1 MFQKLKQKWNVN
13 GTQFFLILCVFAIT
27 GTTTAWLTRQV
38 THWLQ
43 LEASSF
49 WYWAIKAGI
58 LLFGYQ
64 ALILLFAIPFGQFN
78 FFWNYEK
85 KILQRMKLI
94 GNSQSPNNKQT
105 LNVDNNMLSPGIE
118 ETGNNQSA
126 IGNQQSAMSV
136 QQAETAQNAQAA
148 AIQPKTTNHKP
159 QTTHIAIFASGA
171 GSNAQKLI
179 DHFKGNSDIKIA
191 LIVCNK
197 PGAGVLT
204 IAEKENIPALLIEK
218 EQFFRG
224 NAYVDELKQHNVDF
238 IVLAGFLWKVPV
250 ALIQAF
256 SQSIINIHP
265 ALLPN
270 YGGKGMYGRF
280 VHEAVITAKEKESGI
295 SIHYVDELYDHG
307 QLIFQAR
314 CIIDDTDT
322 ADSLAQKIHAL
333 EHEHY
338 PIIVEKVV
346 RELQNRR

>member
-1 MFQKLKQKWNVN
+1 MFHRLKQKWNVN
-13 GTQFFLILCVFAIT
+13 GTQLILILCVFAIT
-27 GTTTAWLTRQV
+27 GTTTAWLTRSV
-38 THWLQ
+38 TQWLQ
-43 LEASSF
+43 LDASSF
-49 WYWAIKAGI
+49 WYWAIKIGI

-64 ALILLFAIPFGQFN
+64 ILILLFAIPFGQFN

-94 GNSQSPNNKQT
+94 SNPSLPGNTTPKN
-105 LNVDNNMLSPGIE
+105 LNVDNNMLSAGSQPI
-118 ETGNNQSA
+118 GNKQLA
-126 IGNQQSAMSV
+126 IGNNEVASSTPRTIRV
-136 QQAETAQNAQAA
+136 
-148 AIQPKTTNHKP
+148 AIC
-159 QTTHIAIFASGA
+159 ASGA
-171 GSNAQKLI
+171 GSNAQQII
-179 DHFKGNSDIKIA
+179 DHFRQHTEIKIA

-204 IAEKENIPALLIEK
+204 IAQKENIPTLIIEK
-218 EQFFRG
+218 EPFFRG

-256 SQSIINIHP
+256 PLSIINIHP

-307 QLIFQAR
+307 KLIFQAR
-314 CIIDDTDT
+314 CTIDETDT

-338 PIIVEKVV
+338 PVIVEKVA
-346 RELQNRR
+346 RELQKRR

>member
-1 MFQKLKQKWNVN
+1 MFQRLKQKWKVS
-13 GTQFFLILCVFAIT
+13 GTQLFLILCVFAVT

-38 THWLQ
+38 TIWLQ
-43 LEASSF
+43 LTNSSF
-49 WYWAIKAGI
+49 WYWAIKIGI

-64 ALILLFAIPFGQFN
+64 ILILLFSIPFGQFN
-78 FFWNYEK
+78 FFWKYEK

-94 GNSQSPNNKQT
+94 GNRKTDNDNSPDKN
-105 LNVDNNMLSPGIE
+105 LNVDINNM
-118 ETGNNQSA
+118 
-126 IGNQQSAMSV
+126 
-136 QQAETAQNAQAA
+136 
-148 AIQPKTTNHKP
+148 
-159 QTTHIAIFASGA
+159 QTINVAIFASGA

-179 DHFKGNSDIKIA
+179 DYFRQHSQIKIA
-191 LIVCNK
+191 LIACNK

-204 IAEKENIPALLIEK
+204 IAQKENIPTLIIDK

-224 NAYVDELKQHNVDF
+224 NAYVDEIKQHNVDF

-256 SQSIINIHP
+256 SQRIINIHP

-280 VHEAVITAKEKESGI
+280 VHEAVIAAKEKESGI

-314 CIIDDTDT
+314 CVIDENDNADT
-322 ADSLAQKIHAL
+322 LAQKIHAL

-338 PIIVEKVV
+338 PLIVEKVIHQ
-346 RELQNRR
+346 LQNRS